1 MGLNVRENIR
11 DHRYEAVEDSG
22 RVAGFIEY
30 VDHRGV
36 RVLFHTE
43 VCGLEGQGVGST
55 LARAVLDGVARADLS
70 IKVTCPFLVG
80 WIERHPDYREKVTL
94 R

>member
-1 MGLNVRENIR
+1 MGLNVREHFR

-22 RVAGFIEY
+22 RVAGVIEY
-30 VDHRGV
+30 VDHRDV

-43 VCGLEGQGVGST
+43 VCGGLEGQGVGST
-55 LARAVLDGVARADLS
+55 RARAVLDALAHLATRV
-70 IKVTCPFLVG
+70 ICPYLVG
-80 WIERHPDYREKVTL
+80 WIEQHPDYPEKVTL